1 MNLREFSC
9 ACYNSI
15 LFFFVLQVRE
25 LRFLDW
31 NSMSFTVDSG
41 QCLGLSGQSGSG
53 KTLLLRAIAD
63 LDLNHGEVSI
73 RDKKRSSFSGPNWR
87 KKIGYL
93 PAESK
98 WWHSLVGQHFD
109 NAENFSPEEF
119 GFSDASIIES
129 EVDKLSSGEKQRL
142 ALARLLSGLPEVLL
156 LDEPTANLDPHNTNL
171 VEGLINDY
179 RNTHGA
185 AVIWVA
191 HNESQLV
198 RVSQTRLLMKNK
210 SLLSYEN

>member
-1 MNLREFSC
+1 M
-9 ACYNSI
+9 
-15 LFFFVLQVRE
+15 
-25 LRFLDW
+25 
-31 NSMSFTVDSG
+31 
-41 QCLGLSGQSGSG
+41 
-53 KTLLLRAIAD
+53 
-63 LDLNHGEVSI
+63 
-73 RDKKRSSFSGPNWR
+73 
-87 KKIGYL
+87 
-93 PAESK
+93 
-98 WWHSLVGQHFD
+98 GQHFD
-109 NAENFSPEEF
+109 NTENFSPEDF

-171 VEGLINDY
+171 VEELVNDY

-210 SLLSYEN
+210 SLLSNEN

>member
-1 MNLREFSC
+1 
-9 ACYNSI
+9 
-15 LFFFVLQVRE
+15 
-25 LRFLDW
+25 
-31 NSMSFTVDSG
+31 MSFIVDSG
-41 QCLGLSGQSGSG
+41 KCLGLSGQSGSG
-53 KTLLLRAIAD
+53 KTLLLRAITD

-73 RDKKRSSFSGPNWR
+73 KGKKRSSFSGPNWR

-98 WWHSLVGQHFD
+98 WWHSSVGQHFD
-109 NAENFSPEEF
+109 NAENFSPEDF

-142 ALARLLSGLPEVLL
+142 ALARLLSVLL

-171 VEGLINDY
+171 VEELVNDY

-210 SLLSYEN
+210 SLLSNEN

>member
-1 MNLREFSC
+1 
-9 ACYNSI
+9 
-15 LFFFVLQVRE
+15 
-25 LRFLDW
+25 
-31 NSMSFTVDSG
+31 MSFIVDSG
-41 QCLGLSGQSGSG
+41 KCLGLSGQSGSG

-73 RDKKRSSFSGPNWR
+73 KDKKRSSFSGPNWR

-93 PAESK
+93 PAESICL
-98 WWHSLVGQHFD
+98 HSSVCQHFD
-109 NAENFSPEEF
+109 YAENFSPEDF

-171 VEGLINDY
+171 VEELVNDY

-210 SLLSYEN
+210 SLLSNEN

>member
-1 MNLREFSC
+1 MQIME
-9 ACYNSI
+9 
-15 LFFFVLQVRE
+15 
-25 LRFLDW
+25 RF
-31 NSMSFTVDSG
+31 
-41 QCLGLSGQSGSG
+41 QLGIRKGPVFQDP
-53 KTLLLRAIAD
+53 I
-63 LDLNHGEVSI
+63 GE
-73 RDKKRSSFSGPNWR
+73 

-109 NAENFSPEEF
+109 NNENFSPEDF
-119 GFSDASIIES
+119 GFSNASIIES

-198 RVSQTRLLMKNK
+198 RVSETRLLMKNK

>member
-1 MNLREFSC
+1 
-9 ACYNSI
+9 
-15 LFFFVLQVRE
+15 
-25 LRFLDW
+25 
-31 NSMSFTVDSG
+31 MSFIVDSG
-41 QCLGLSGQSGSG
+41 KCLGLSGQSGSG

-73 RDKKRSSFSGPNWR
+73 KDKKRSSFSGPNWR

-98 WWHSLVGQHFD
+98 WWHSSVGQHFD
-109 NAENFSPEEF
+109 NVENFSPEDF

-129 EVDKLSSGEKQRL
+129 EVDKLSSGEIQRL

-171 VEGLINDY
+171 VEELVNDY

-210 SLLSYEN
+210 SLLSNEN